1 MSLLSFTLRIAG
13 STLAGCAIMA
23 VAWGFDGL
31 PWYPRGGFKWPMGA
45 PGAGEGS
52 GGVGGPLVSPAD
64 PELAAQWRLEQ
75 QRRYAQAIE
84 LAREADESFAAF
96 EERFGRFLVEWERT
110 TGVAIDDLATGA
122 ILPEPVRG
130 LLADPAGKAAAE
142 CWDRLSTQ
150 RFAYRERVAIKAR
163 FDVVAKRLEAG
174 SMRATDPE
182 FVASTAQTVQG
193 WLVELDGHERCLTHI
208 RDLLRVWSI
217 DPPSSDRPSSS
228 GDPP

>member
-13 STLAGCAIMA
+13 STLAGCVIMA

-31 PWYPRGGFKWPMGA
+31 PWYPRGGFIRPMGA
-45 PGAGEGS
+45 RGAGEGS
-52 GGVGGPLVSPAD
+52 GRSGGPLVSPAD
-64 PELAAQWRLEQ
+64 PELAAQWRIEQ
-75 QRRYAQAIE
+75 QRRYTQAIE
-84 LAREADESFAAF
+84 LAREAVESFAAF
-96 EERFGRFLVEWERT
+96 EERFGRFSAEWERT
-110 TGVAIDDLATGA
+110 TEVPVDDLATGA

-130 LLADPAGKAAAE
+130 LLADPVGKTAAE
-142 CWDRLSTQ
+142 CWDRLASQ
-150 RFAYRERVAIKAR
+150 RFNYRERVPLKAR
-163 FDVVAKRLEAG
+163 FDVVVRRLESG

-182 FVASTAQTVQG
+182 FVASTAQTLQG

-217 DPPSSDRPSSS
+217 DPPSSDRPSPS